1 MSVEGNQAPTPDQ
14 VKEANALKDKGN
26 AAFTAKSFDDAVKHF
41 TAAVALDGT
50 NHILFSNRSGAK
62 LSLGDLAGALADAK
76 RCVEINPG
84 WGKGYS
90 RVGAASLAMKD
101 YTGAIAAFA
110 AGIAKDPTNAG
121 LMQSLLEAQAE
132 VAKASAPA
140 AAAAPAAA
148 EKVAS
153 EEIVA
158 GAGAGSAS
166 APLKTGGDEI
176 IGIDLGTTYSCV
188 GVWQAD
194 KVEIIANSEGSRTTP
209 SVVAFTE
216 DERLIGAAAMAQ
228 AASNATNTVFDAK
241 RLIGRSVKDGLVAED
256 IRKFPFKVVAGPDG
270 EAPLIEVAYK
280 GETRRFAPEEVS
292 AMVLQKMKA
301 TAEAYLGH
309 PVTRAVV
316 TVPAYFNDGQRQAT
330 KNAGAIA
337 GLDVKRI
344 INEPTAAALAYGLDK
359 KAAEEAAAAAAAANE
374 GRDYDD
380 DSDEEADTGAR
391 AGAGGKAGKKGA
403 KGGKKAEPAKPSSL
417 VLIFDLGGGTF
428 DVSLLQI
435 EDGIF
440 EVKATAGDTHLGGE
454 DFDMALMDWVL
465 NEWKKKHRAE
475 LAAKG
480 NPEPANDKRAM
491 RRLRTACERAKRM
504 LSSSTQSLVE
514 LDSFCE
520 ALDLSVMV
528 TRAKFDDLNAA
539 HFNRCIDTVKH
550 VLRDAKVKPDEVGD
564 IVLVGGSTRIPRV
577 QTLLSEHFGGKE
589 LCKSINPDEAVA
601 YGAAVQGAILAG
613 VRSSATQSLLLVDVT
628 PLTLG
633 IELTGKVMSAIIK
646 RNTPIPVRKTKQYTT
661 DEDWQDSVDVRVFE
675 GERPLTDGNNLLG
688 EFTISGIQRAKRGEP
703 KIDVTFELDA
713 NGILHVTAIDV
724 ETKARAN
731 ITISNSKGRLSTEEV
746 DKCVAGSCC
755 GDQRTRRRATPW
767 CTRWAICTRVRHPFT
782 FLRLGRLLPCLS
794 TVRPPCSYRSLVL
807 QDGGRCRAPREGG
820 RGAPLPRGG
829 PQRAGGRALLCLRL
843 RHHHQQRQARRG
855 GRCAARLARD
865 CPCSHP
871 CCCFPEQAARAAD
884 DSCFRVKLSVLS
896 PGCNVIFRRAVAYVL
911 A

>member
-1 MSVEGNQAPTPDQ
+1 
-14 VKEANALKDKGN
+14 
-26 AAFTAKSFDDAVKHF
+26 
-41 TAAVALDGT
+41 
-50 NHILFSNRSGAK
+50 
-62 LSLGDLAGALADAK
+62 
-76 RCVEINPG
+76 
-84 WGKGYS
+84 
-90 RVGAASLAMKD
+90 
-101 YTGAIAAFA
+101 
-110 AGIAKDPTNAG
+110 
-121 LMQSLLEAQAE
+121 
-132 VAKASAPA
+132 
-140 AAAAPAAA
+140 
-148 EKVAS
+148 
-153 EEIVA
+153 
-158 GAGAGSAS
+158 
-166 APLKTGGDEI
+166 
-176 IGIDLGTTYSCV
+176 V

-380 DSDEEADTGAR
+380 DSDEEAADTGAR

-755 GDQRTRRRATPW
+755 GVWNRVCAWRTDPMRTDSLRRGTRPPGAFAGLSVLECATLRIPTAFGRKLPCFSTVCPPCLPLACIAGWWPMPSASRRRTQSASPAWRPATSWRPRSTLPPTTPPPPATPSSA
-767 CTRWAICTRVRHPFT
+767 RLS
-782 FLRLGRLLPCLS
+782 LRSVPGWRLLLRPHLLLLSGASSWNCRRLLPPRKSLRYQGVCAWFLATLLLMCWLEGRPELS
-794 TVRPPCSYRSLVL
+794 DRVDV
-807 QDGGRCRAPREGG
+807 DV
-820 RGAPLPRGG
+820 
-829 PQRAGGRALLCLRL
+829 
-843 RHHHQQRQARRG
+843 
-855 GRCAARLARD
+855 ARD
-865 CPCSHP
+865 
-871 CCCFPEQAARAAD
+871 
-884 DSCFRVKLSVLS
+884 
-896 PGCNVIFRRAVAYVL
+896 
-911 A
+911 